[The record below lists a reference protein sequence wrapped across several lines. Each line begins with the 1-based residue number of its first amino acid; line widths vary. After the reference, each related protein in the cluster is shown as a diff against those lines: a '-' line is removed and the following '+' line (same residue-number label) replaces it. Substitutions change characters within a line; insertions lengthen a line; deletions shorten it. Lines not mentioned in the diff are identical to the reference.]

1 MKKERSIRRSGGN
14 VFADLRIPDP
24 EQYLAKAEL
33 AATILD
39 IVERRGLTQAAAG
52 RLLGISQP
60 KVSALLNGRL
70 DGFSSDR
77 LFRFLNALGC
87 DVRIVVSRPHPGSAG
102 NIRVKA
108 G

>member
-1 MKKERSIRRSGGN
+1 MTNQRPGRSSNGN
-14 VFADLRIPDP
+14 VFADLAIPNP

-33 AATILD
+33 AAKILK
-39 IVERRGLTQAAAG
+39 IVERRGLTQAATG
-52 RLLGISQP
+52 KLLGIKQP

-87 DVRIVVSRPHPGSAG
+87 DVRISVSRVHPKLSE
-102 NIRVKA
+102 
-108 G
+108 